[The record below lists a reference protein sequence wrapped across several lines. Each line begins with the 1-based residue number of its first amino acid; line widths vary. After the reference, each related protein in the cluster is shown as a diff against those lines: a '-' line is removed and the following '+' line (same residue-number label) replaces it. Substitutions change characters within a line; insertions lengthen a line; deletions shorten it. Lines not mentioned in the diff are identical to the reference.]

1 MKYFK
6 MTTFMLEE
14 IDWSTREIKVS
25 ATHFNTSEDTCD
37 ADLRVRVSRHGE
49 SPGDAD

>member
-1 MKYFK
+1 

-25 ATHFNTSEDTCD
+25 QHFQHSMKMLNISSYED
-37 ADLRVRVSRHGE
+37 LGVRVS
-49 SPGDAD
+49 

>member
-14 IDWSTREIKVS
+14 IDWSTREIKVG
-25 ATHFNTSEDTCD
+25 AMQFNTGEDTGD
-37 ADLRVRVSRHGE
+37 VRNV
-49 SPGDAD
+49 

>member
-1 MKYFK
+1 
-6 MTTFMLEE
+6 MLEE

-25 ATHFNTSEDTCD
+25 AMNFKTIEDPCD